1 MVVILLDRPPGY
13 GVRGV
18 PGVPCAP
25 SAALAGEARPPVDVH
40 VAARARGRTPV
51 VRTHYWHGGA
61 EDK

>member
-13 GVRGV
+13 GV
-18 PGVPCAP
+18 PGVP
-25 SAALAGEARPPVDVH
+25 SAARAGEARPPVDVQ